1 MCKVLVDLY
10 ENLTGHKP
18 DNISPLTGSG
28 SNRQYFR
35 LSGEPTLI
43 GVIGESIPEN
53 NAFIKLATRFLD
65 RGISVPKV
73 VAIAADSSAYLQEDL
88 GHTSLFDMIASGRAT
103 GNFSPEEIRLLEKTV
118 SHLPDIQF
126 RGAIDLN
133 YDICYP
139 LSEFNRRTVM
149 WDLNYF
155 KYCFLKTYG
164 IDFNESRLEDDFE
177 RLADKL
183 LDGNWDT
190 FMYRDF
196 QSRNV
201 MINHGEPYFIDFQG
215 GRKGPVHYDVAS
227 FLWQAKAN
235 FPEELRKRLI
245 DKYIESASRFTDI
258 DAAEFMLRLRHFVL
272 FRLLQV
278 LGAYGFRGRFERKLH
293 FLESIPPALK
303 NIESLLKVPFEEYPA
318 LTDILSR
325 IIDKEKKTAFNR
337 DSLLVTVESFSYK
350 RGIPEDLSGNGGGFV
365 FDCRA
370 MHNPG
375 RYERYQSLTGRD
387 TDVIKFLEEQ
397 GQVQPFLENCYGLTD
412 AAVETYMR
420 RGFTSLC
427 IFFGCTGGQHRSVYC
442 AEAMALHI
450 NKIFGVEVNLI
461 HREQNI
467 NQTLPPLCRE

>member
-18 DNISPLTGSG
+18 DGISPLTGSG

-35 LSGEPTLI
+35 LSGAPTLI

-65 RGISVPKV
+65 RGINVPKV
-73 VAIAADSSAYLQEDL
+73 VAVAADSSAYLQEDL

-103 GNFSPEEIRLLEKTV
+103 GIFSAEEISFLEKTV
-118 SHLPDIQF
+118 SHLPEIQF
-126 RGAIDLN
+126 RGSIGLN

-164 IDFNESRLEDDFE
+164 IDFNESLLEDDFE

-183 LDGNWDT
+183 LNGNWNT

-215 GRKGPVHYDVAS
+215 GRKGPIYYDVAS

-235 FPEELRKRLI
+235 FPDELRKRLI
-245 DKYIESASRFTDI
+245 DTYIESASRFTDI

-303 NIESLLKVPFEEYPA
+303 NIESLLKEPFEEYPA

-325 IIDKEKKTAFNR
+325 IIDKEKQAAFNR

-375 RYERYQSLTGRD
+375 RYERYKSLTGRD
-387 TDVIKFLEEQ
+387 SDVIKFLEEQ
-397 GQVQPFLENCYGLTD
+397 GQVKPFLENCYGLTD
-412 AAVETYMR
+412 AAVETYTR

-442 AEAMALHI
+442 AEAMARHI
-450 NKIFGVEVNLI
+450 NREFGVEVNLI

-467 NQTLPPLCRE
+467 QQTLPPLCRE